1 MDNFLIQKVFNTL
14 QANINRV
21 KKEKEVCNLS
31 VLSFNIIVNEDIVQ
45 VAIWERILAA
55 VLQLNVEWL
64 DIVDILIMSY
74 VFYRLILIIRGTRA
88 EQLVKGLILL
98 LLAMII
104 SDQVGLDT
112 LHWTLRQIMTVGL
125 IAIPIVFQPEL
136 RRALEHLGRGKI
148 FKSSYWSWSAQDFE
162 NMLDELTKA
171 IPVLV
176 KKRIGAL
183 IVIERS
189 TGLKDWVDTGIPVE
203 GVVTAELL
211 VNIFFPRSPLHD
223 GAVIIQGNQIVA
235 AGCYLPLTED
245 PGLSKEL
252 GTRHR
257 AGIGITENSDA
268 VAIIISEETGI
279 ISVAH
284 DGVLTRYLDDKKLR
298 SVLTDLL
305 APGRGEGFSL
315 LSWRSNK

>member
-1 MDNFLIQKVFNTL
+1 L
-14 QANINRV
+14 
-21 KKEKEVCNLS
+21 
-31 VLSFNIIVNEDIVQ
+31 
-45 VAIWERILAA
+45 AIWERILAA
-55 VLQLNVEWL
+55 ILQLNFEWR
-64 DIVDILIMSY
+64 DIVDIVVMSY

-88 EQLVKGLILL
+88 EQLVKGLMVL
-98 LLAMII
+98 LLAMVI
-104 SDQVGLDT
+104 SDQAGFDT
-112 LHWTLRQIMTVGL
+112 IHWTLRQTMTVGL

-148 FKSSYWSWSAQDFE
+148 FKTPYWGAHEFE

-183 IVIERS
+183 MVMERS
-189 TGLKDWVDTGIPVE
+189 TGLKEWIDTGIPVE

-245 PGLSKEL
+245 PNLGKEL

-268 VAIIISEETGI
+268 VAIIVSEETGI

-284 DGVLTRYLDDKKLR
+284 DGVLTRYLDEKKLKAM
-298 SVLTDLL
+298 LTDLCS
-305 APGRGEGFSL
+305 PERGEGFSL
-315 LSWRSNK
+315 LSWRSSK

>member
-1 MDNFLIQKVFNTL
+1 MAILD
-14 QANINRV
+14 R
-21 KKEKEVCNLS
+21 
-31 VLSFNIIVNEDIVQ
+31 IIA
-45 VAIWERILAA
+45 AI
-55 VLQLNVEWL
+55 LQLNVEWR
-64 DIVDILIMSY
+64 DIVDIIIMAY
-74 VFYRLILIIRGTRA
+74 LFYRIILIIRGTRA
-88 EQLVKGLILL
+88 EQLVKGLIVLL
-98 LLAMII
+98 IAMVI
-104 SDQVGLDT
+104 SDQTGLDA
-112 LHWTLRQIMTVGL
+112 LNWTLRQTMTVGL

-148 FKSSYWSWSAQDFE
+148 FKSTYWSWSHQDFE
-162 NMLDELTKA
+162 KMLDELTKA

-183 IVIERS
+183 IVMERS
-189 TGLKDWVDTGIPVE
+189 TGLKEWVETGIAVN

-223 GAVIIQGNQIVA
+223 GAVIIRGDQIVA

-257 AGIGITENSDA
+257 AGIGITEHSDA
-268 VAIIISEETGI
+268 VAITISEETGI

-284 DGVLTRYLDDKKLR
+284 DGVLTRYLDEKKLR
-298 SVLTDLL
+298 RILTDLCK
-305 APGRGEGFSL
+305 PGRSDSFSL
-315 LSWRSNK
+315 WSWRNGK

>member
-1 MDNFLIQKVFNTL
+1 M
-14 QANINRV
+14 
-21 KKEKEVCNLS
+21 
-31 VLSFNIIVNEDIVQ
+31 
-45 VAIWERILAA
+45 AIWDRIVAA
-55 VLQLNVEWL
+55 LLQLNFEWR
-64 DIVDILIMSY
+64 DIVDVVIMTY
-74 VFYRLILIIRGTRA
+74 VFYRLILLIRGTRA
-88 EQLVKGLILL
+88 EQLVKGLIVL

-104 SDQVGLDT
+104 SDQVGLDA
-112 LHWTLRQIMTVGL
+112 LHWTLRQTMTVGL

-136 RRALEHLGRGKI
+136 RRALEQLGRGKI
-148 FKSSYWSWSAQDFE
+148 FKSAYWSTHEFD

-171 IPVLV
+171 VAVLV

-183 IVIERS
+183 IVMERL
-189 TGLKDWVDTGIPVE
+189 TGLKEWINTGIPVE

-245 PGLSKEL
+245 PNLGKDL

-257 AGIGITENSDA
+257 AGIGISEHSDA
-268 VAIIISEETGI
+268 IAIIVSEETGI
-279 ISVAH
+279 TSVAH
-284 DGVLTRYLDDKKLR
+284 DGVLTRYLDEKKLKAFLTEFCSPE
-298 SVLTDLL
+298 SVQ
-305 APGRGEGFSL
+305 GFSL

>member
-1 MDNFLIQKVFNTL
+1 M
-14 QANINRV
+14 
-21 KKEKEVCNLS
+21 
-31 VLSFNIIVNEDIVQ
+31 
-45 VAIWERILAA
+45 AIWDRIVAA
-55 VLQLNVEWL
+55 VLELNVGWR
-64 DIVDILIMSY
+64 DVVDILIMSY
-74 VFYRLILIIRGTRA
+74 LLYRLIILIRGTRA
-88 EQLVKGLILL
+88 EQLVKGLIVL

-104 SDQVGLDT
+104 SDQSGLDA
-112 LHWTLRQIMTVGL
+112 LHWTLRQTMTVGL

-148 FKSSYWSWSAQDFE
+148 FKTTYFSWSDQDFE
-162 NMLDELTKA
+162 SMLDELTKA

-183 IVIERS
+183 IVIERT
-189 TGLKDWVDTGIPVE
+189 TGLKEYVDTGIPVE
-203 GVVTAELL
+203 GIVTAELL

-245 PGLSKEL
+245 PDLGKEL

-257 AGIGITENSDA
+257 AAIGITENSDA
-268 VAIIISEETGI
+268 LAIIISEETGI

-284 DGVLTRYLDDKKLR
+284 DGILTRYLDEKKLR
-298 SVLTDLL
+298 AVLTDLL
-305 APGRGEGFSL
+305 SPERKEGL
-315 LSWRSNK
+315 NLWSWRNNK

>member
-1 MDNFLIQKVFNTL
+1 MAILDRIIAAIQ
-14 QANINRV
+14 
-21 KKEKEVCNLS
+21 
-31 VLSFNIIVNEDIVQ
+31 
-45 VAIWERILAA
+45 
-55 VLQLNVEWL
+55 QLNVEL
-64 DIVDILIMSY
+64 RDIVDIVIMSY

-88 EQLVKGLILL
+88 EQLVKGLVVL
-98 LLAMII
+98 LLAMVL
-104 SDQVGLDT
+104 SDQLGLDT
-112 LHWTLRQIMTVGL
+112 LHWTLRQTMTIGL

-148 FKSSYWSWSAQDFE
+148 FKSTYWTAQDFE
-162 NMLDELTKA
+162 NLLDELTKA

-176 KKRIGAL
+176 KRRIGAL
-183 IVIERS
+183 IVMERS
-189 TGLKDWVDTGIPVE
+189 TGLKEWVETGIAVD
-203 GVVTAELL
+203 GTVSAELL

-257 AGIGITENSDA
+257 AGIGITEHSDA

-279 ISVAH
+279 ISIAH
-284 DGVLTRYLDDKKLR
+284 DGVLTRYLDDHKLR
-298 SVLTDLL
+298 NILTDLCT
-305 APGRGEGFSL
+305 PERSEGFSL
-315 LSWRSNK
+315 WSRKGGK

>member
-1 MDNFLIQKVFNTL
+1 M
-14 QANINRV
+14 
-21 KKEKEVCNLS
+21 
-31 VLSFNIIVNEDIVQ
+31 
-45 VAIWERILAA
+45 AIWERIVAA
-55 VLQLNVEWL
+55 LLQLNVEWR
-64 DIVDILIMSY
+64 DIVDIVIMSY
-74 VFYRLILIIRGTRA
+74 IFYRLILIIRGTRA
-88 EQLVKGLILL
+88 EQLVKGLIVL
-98 LLAMII
+98 LLAMVI
-104 SDQVGLDT
+104 SDQTGFDT
-112 LHWTLRQIMTVGL
+112 IHWALRQTMTVGL

-148 FKSSYWSWSAQDFE
+148 FKSTYFNWNAREFE
-162 NMLDELTKA
+162 KMLDELIKA
-171 IPVLV
+171 ISVLV

-183 IVIERS
+183 IVMERS

-245 PGLSKEL
+245 PGLGKEL

-268 VAIIISEETGI
+268 IAIIVSEETGI

-284 DGVLTRYLDDKKLR
+284 DGVLTRYLDEKKLR
-298 SVLTDLL
+298 AMLVERCSPER
-305 APGRGEGFSL
+305 AEGFSL
-315 LSWRSNK
+315 LSWRGNK

>member
-1 MDNFLIQKVFNTL
+1 
-14 QANINRV
+14 
-21 KKEKEVCNLS
+21 
-31 VLSFNIIVNEDIVQ
+31 
-45 VAIWERILAA
+45 
-55 VLQLNVEWL
+55 
-64 DIVDILIMSY
+64 MSY
-74 VFYRLILIIRGTRA
+74 LFYRLILIIRGTRA
-88 EQLVKGLILL
+88 EQLIKGLIVL

-104 SDQVGLDT
+104 SDQVGLDA
-112 LHWTLRQIMTVGL
+112 LHWTLRQTMTIGL

-148 FKSSYWSWSAQDFE
+148 FQSTYFNWDSQDFDS
-162 NMLDELTKA
+162 MLDELTKA

-189 TGLKDWVDTGIPVE
+189 TGLKEYADTGIPVN

-235 AGCYLPLTED
+235 AGCYLPMTED
-245 PGLSKEL
+245 PNLGKEL

-257 AGIGITENSDA
+257 AGIGITEHSDA
-268 VAIIISEETGI
+268 LAIIISEETGI

-284 DGVLTRYLDDKKLR
+284 DGVLTRYLDEKKLR
-298 SVLTDLL
+298 AMLVEKC
-305 APGRGEGFSL
+305 APDRSEGFSL
-315 LSWRSNK
+315 WSWRSSK

>member
-1 MDNFLIQKVFNTL
+1 L
-14 QANINRV
+14 
-21 KKEKEVCNLS
+21 
-31 VLSFNIIVNEDIVQ
+31 
-45 VAIWERILAA
+45 AIWERILAA
-55 VLQLNVEWL
+55 ILQLNFEWR
-64 DIVDILIMSY
+64 DIVDIVVMSY

-88 EQLVKGLILL
+88 EQLVKGLMVL
-98 LLAMII
+98 LLAMVI
-104 SDQVGLDT
+104 SDQAGFDT
-112 LHWTLRQIMTVGL
+112 IHWTLRQTMTVGL

-148 FKSSYWSWSAQDFE
+148 FKTPYWGAHEFE

-183 IVIERS
+183 MVMERS
-189 TGLKDWVDTGIPVE
+189 TGLKEWIDTGIPVE

-245 PGLSKEL
+245 PNLGKEL

-268 VAIIISEETGI
+268 VAVIVSEETGI

-284 DGVLTRYLDDKKLR
+284 DGVLTRYLDEKKLKAM
-298 SVLTDLL
+298 LTDLCS
-305 APGRGEGFSL
+305 PERGEGFSL
-315 LSWRSNK
+315 LSWRSSK

>member
-1 MDNFLIQKVFNTL
+1 M
-14 QANINRV
+14 
-21 KKEKEVCNLS
+21 
-31 VLSFNIIVNEDIVQ
+31 
-45 VAIWERILAA
+45 AIWDRIIAA
-55 VLQLNVEWL
+55 LLQLNVEWL
-64 DIVDILIMSY
+64 DIVDIVIMTF

-88 EQLVKGLILL
+88 EQLVKGLMVL
-98 LLAMII
+98 LLAMVI
-104 SDQVGLDT
+104 SDQAGLDT
-112 LHWTLRQIMTVGL
+112 IHWTLRQTMTVGL

-136 RRALEHLGRGKI
+136 RRALEQLGRGKI
-148 FKSSYWSWSAQDFE
+148 FKTPYWSAHQFE
-162 NMLDELTKA
+162 NMLDELIKA

-183 IVIERS
+183 IVMERL
-189 TGLKDWVDTGIPVE
+189 TGLKEWINTGIPVE

-245 PGLSKEL
+245 PNLGKEL

-257 AGIGITENSDA
+257 AGIGITEHSDA

-284 DGVLTRYLDDKKLR
+284 DGVLTRYLDDKKLKTL
-298 SVLTDLL
+298 LTELCS
-305 APGRGEGFSL
+305 PERVEGFSL
-315 LSWRSNK
+315 LSWRSK

>member
-1 MDNFLIQKVFNTL
+1 
-14 QANINRV
+14 
-21 KKEKEVCNLS
+21 
-31 VLSFNIIVNEDIVQ
+31 
-45 VAIWERILAA
+45 VAIWERIVAA
-55 VLQLNVEWL
+55 LLQLNVEWR
-64 DIVDILIMSY
+64 DIVDIVIMSY
-74 VFYRLILIIRGTRA
+74 IFYRLILIIRGTRA
-88 EQLVKGLILL
+88 EQLVKGLIVL
-98 LLAMII
+98 LLAMVI
-104 SDQVGLDT
+104 SDQTGFDT
-112 LHWTLRQIMTVGL
+112 IHWALRQTMTVGL

-148 FKSSYWSWSAQDFE
+148 FKSTYFNWNARDFE
-162 NMLDELTKA
+162 NMLDELIKA

-183 IVIERS
+183 IVMERS

-245 PGLSKEL
+245 PGLGKEL

-257 AGIGITENSDA
+257 AGIGITEHSDA
-268 VAIIISEETGI
+268 IAIIVSEETGI

-284 DGVLTRYLDDKKLR
+284 DGVLTRYLDEKKLR
-298 SVLTDLL
+298 AMLVERCS
-305 APGRGEGFSL
+305 PERGEGFSL
-315 LSWRSNK
+315 LSWRGNK